1 MRNVF
6 TGTKELGA
14 VLLRQ
19 VGVATQLAKRV
30 HMLTMPFSRWFVKRP
45 PEYQAGTQAAFQRD
59 WPKSDNRDRAFS

>member
-1 MRNVF
+1 M
-6 TGTKELGA
+6 
-14 VLLRQ
+14 LLRQ